1 MKIGKSFFL
10 FITCLLILPAAAMAG
25 ETDKEDSPLKK
36 GSFFPE
42 TGITLPKAD
51 VLIIQIFSM
60 YCPHC
65 QKEAPALNDFYEKIE
80 ADPLLRDRI
89 KLIGIGAGNSE
100 YEVDFFRKKYDVRFP
115 LFPDADFAIHRKIG
129 EVRTPYFV
137 GVTFAENGKPLIFH
151 SHLGGIGTPEEFLDS
166 IIKESGM
173 KQGGEK

>member
-1 MKIGKSFFL
+1 MKFGKSFVLSAVCL
-10 FITCLLILPAAAMAG
+10 FAVPLFALAG
-25 ETDKEDSPLKK
+25 SADREDIPLKK
-36 GSFFPE
+36 GNIFPE
-42 TGITLPKAD
+42 TGISLPKAD

-65 QKEAPALNDFYEKIE
+65 QKEAPAVNAFYEKVN
-80 ADPLLRDRI
+80 ADPLLRDRM
-89 KLIGIGAGNSE
+89 KLIGIGVGNSE

-115 LFPDADFAIHRKIG
+115 LFPDPDFAIHKKTG

-137 GVTFAENGKPLIFH
+137 GVTFEENGSPRIFH

-173 KQGGEK
+173 K